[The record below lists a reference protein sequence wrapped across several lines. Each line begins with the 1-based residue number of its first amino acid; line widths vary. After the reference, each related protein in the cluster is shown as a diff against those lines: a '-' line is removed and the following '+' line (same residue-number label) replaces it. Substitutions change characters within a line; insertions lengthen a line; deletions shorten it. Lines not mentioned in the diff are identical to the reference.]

1 MKKNLKRTFIYFR
14 PAALATHFSFPNWFY
29 FISSPLQN
37 NYSRILFFKPQNPQ
51 KNLQNSD
58 FSSKKIPRLHFRLHF
73 RIWTSNRI
81 MERDEK
87 EFQDVCGLNL
97 TMIKYFF
104 PSSTLS
110 CTSLIRFIWCG
121 FSKSTLFIICNTH
134 NTIRSSIF
142 WDNPKIRT
150 EELNKKMRS
159 AHNFTWKSHGKN

>member
-1 MKKNLKRTFIYFR
+1 MKILKRTFIYFR

-104 PSSTLS
+104 QVQLCLVQVLFDSFDVVSQNQP
-110 CTSLIRFIWCG
+110 F
-121 FSKSTLFIICNTH
+121 FIICNTH

>member
-121 FSKSTLFIICNTH
+121 FSKSTLFYHLQHSQYYPFIHIL
-134 NTIRSSIF
+134 R
-142 WDNPKIRT
+142 
-150 EELNKKMRS
+150 
-159 AHNFTWKSHGKN
+159 